1 MIVLALDTTSRRG
14 GLALLHNGKMVED
27 RVVAAPD
34 GFAAKLYP
42 EIRELLKRNEMSLAE
57 VDCYAAASGPGSF
70 TGIRIGLTA
79 VKSLAEV
86 NRKKVV
92 GVSNL
97 RAMAELGEGGFRAPL
112 MDARRGEVYAAV
124 YDAHGRSVV
133 DEIVTPWSAFVEL
146 VGRREVTFLSCDA
159 NLFTANGAAP
169 LRAARRSSSGSARHM
184 TLNVPLAVGVGRIAA
199 RLIASG
205 AVLDPLELN
214 ANYVRR
220 PDAELNWR
228 PPQ

>member
-14 GLALLHNGKMVED
+14 GLALLKNGEMVEA
-27 RVVAAPD
+27 RFVEAPD

-42 EIRELLKRNEMSLAE
+42 EIRELLERNNVSLVE
-57 VDCYAAASGPGSF
+57 VDCYAATSGPGSF

-79 VKSLAEV
+79 IKSLAEV

-97 RAMAELGEGGFRAPL
+97 RAMAELGEGRFRAPL

-124 YDAHGRSVV
+124 YDARGNTVV
-133 DEIVTPWSAFVEL
+133 DEVVTPWSEFVEL

-159 NLFTANGAAP
+159 GLFTVNGAAP
-169 LRAARRSSSGSARHM
+169 LHAARRSSSGSARHM
-184 TLNVPLAVGVGRIAA
+184 TLDIPIAAGVGHIAA
-199 RLIASG
+199 RLMASG
-205 AVLDPLELN
+205 VALDPLELN

-228 PPQ
+228 PPL

>member
-1 MIVLALDTTSRRG
+1 MMILALDTTSRRG
-14 GLALLHNGKMVED
+14 GLALLHNGEVVEA
-27 RVVAAPD
+27 RVVSAPD

-42 EIRELLKRNEMSLAE
+42 EIRELLERNEVSLAE
-57 VDCYAAASGPGSF
+57 VDCYASASGPGSF

-79 VKSLAEV
+79 TKSLAEV
-86 NRKKVV
+86 HRKKVV
-92 GVSNL
+92 GISNL

-124 YDAHGRSVV
+124 YDAQGHAVV
-133 DEIVTPWSAFVEL
+133 DEIVTPWSAFVEI

-159 NLFTANGAAP
+159 GLFSEHGAAP
-169 LRAARRSSSGSARHM
+169 PRASRRSSSGSARHM

-199 RLIASG
+199 RLMASG
-205 AVLDPLELN
+205 KVLDPLELN

>member
-14 GLALLHNGKMVED
+14 GLALLHNGHVMEARAVS
-27 RVVAAPD
+27 APD

-42 EIRELLKRNEMSLAE
+42 EIRDLLEQNEVSLAE
-57 VDCYAAASGPGSF
+57 VDCYASASGPGSF

-124 YDAHGRSVV
+124 YDAQGHAVV
-133 DEIVTPWSAFVEL
+133 DEMVTRWPAFVEL

-159 NLFTANGAAP
+159 GLFTEKGAAP
-169 LRAARRSSSGSARHM
+169 LGSARHM
-184 TLNVPLAVGVGRIAA
+184 ILKLPLAVGVGRIAA
-199 RLIASG
+199 RLMVSG
-205 AVLDPLELN
+205 EVLDPLELN

-220 PDAELNWR
+220 PDAELNWK
-228 PPQ
+228 PPL